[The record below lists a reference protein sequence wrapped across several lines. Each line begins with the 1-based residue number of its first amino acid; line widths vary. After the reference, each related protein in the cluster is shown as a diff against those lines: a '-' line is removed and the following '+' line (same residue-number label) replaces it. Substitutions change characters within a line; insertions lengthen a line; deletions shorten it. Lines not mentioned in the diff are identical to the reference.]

1 MSRYDIEIARIT
13 KLAAPY
19 MIDQLKGFTVSN
31 FKGTEEQFEY
41 FASLFQ
47 DAVFA

>member
-1 MSRYDIEIARIT
+1 MNKYDSEIARIMS
-13 KLAAPY
+13 LAAEFLTNPE
-19 MIDQLKGFTVSN
+19 KGFTPAN